1 MNFEFLVNVPLLL
14 QNLYRFLY
22 ILMEVLPFLRIIH
35 KIFRADLSRH
45 VVVADHVIRLQI
57 KLHAEVCAEV
67 HQCLICTVLK
77 LSGLIRVAALDG
89 DRVTI
94 AVVGCVG
101 HLI

>member
-45 VVVADHVIRLQI
+45 VVVADHGIRLQI
-57 KLHAEVCAEV
+57 KFHTEGRA
-67 HQCLICTVLK
+67 
-77 LSGLIRVAALDG
+77 
-89 DRVTI
+89 
-94 AVVGCVG
+94 
-101 HLI
+101 

>member
-45 VVVADHVIRLQI
+45 VVVADHVIGFKSNSTQKYAQRFTS
-57 KLHAEVCAEV
+57 V
-67 HQCLICTVLK
+67 
-77 LSGLIRVAALDG
+77 
-89 DRVTI
+89 
-94 AVVGCVG
+94 
-101 HLI
+101 

>member
-45 VVVADHVIRLQI
+45 VVVAD
-57 KLHAEVCAEV
+57 
-67 HQCLICTVLK
+67 TS
-77 LSGLIRVAALDG
+77 SGFRSNSTQRYAHKFTSV
-89 DRVTI
+89 
-94 AVVGCVG
+94 
-101 HLI
+101 